1 MRTFYLKLIIFLLM
15 PLGLFAQNSVSG
27 TVKEQATGNPLPGVN
42 VIVKNT
48 TNGVTSNFDGEFT
61 INNLKRGD
69 VLVFSYVGFKALEVA
84 YTGQSSLNVS
94 LEEATN
100 VLDEVVLVGYG
111 SSTKKDMTGAVETV
125 TTKDFNG
132 GNIASPEQLL
142 AGKTAGLQVTPPS
155 GAPGSGASIKIRGG
169 TSSLSAGNDPLIVVD
184 GVPLDQSGRGALNY
198 INSNDIESFT
208 VLKDASAAAIYG
220 SRATSGVI
228 LITTKSGS
236 AKAPLKF
243 NFNSYVSW
251 GENTD
256 DVGVLSS
263 DQFRNT
269 VNQFGNPQQIA
280 ILGDANTDW
289 QDQIYETAFTNNQN
303 ITVTKGFAH
312 SSLRASVGYMN
323 QEGTLK
329 KSYFERTS
337 ANIKYI
343 HRLLNDKLKIEANV
357 RGSLVNDEFSNQGAI
372 GSAIRFDPTQPVRS
386 GNDNFGGFFEWLNPD
401 GSQSTRGSRNPLGL
415 IELTDNAGNTQ
426 RSTGNIKVDYDIPWV
441 PGLKAVGNVGY
452 DYTEF
457 DGTNSVDPES
467 AATTQ
472 DGNINTSKNIN
483 RSRLSDWYLNYV
495 KEIPSLKLK
504 VDATGGY
511 SLQRFFRSG
520 SSRNVTGA
528 GVIEEPIPFRTQNSL
543 QSYFGRVN
551 LSYDDRYL
559 VTGNL
564 RSDESSRLNPKDRT
578 QLFGGISV
586 AWNISNESFLKESKV
601 ISNLKLRAG
610 YAETGQQEI
619 GQDFGFLPR
628 FTRGD
633 DRVRFQFGNE
643 FVTTVRPEEFDPNL
657 KWETSFTYNV
667 GLDFGLFDNRISGAI
682 DVYHRDVNNVLNFI
696 SVPAGSNLSNAL
708 ITNVGKIEN
717 DGVEITLNAT
727 PFKTENFT
735 WNANFNISFFDDQI
749 NKLTLVDNP
758 SFQGNRVGGISGGV
772 GNTVQINTVGFGQN
786 AFYLFNQVYD
796 ASGRPIEGVFEDV
809 NGDGRITEDDKTRHK
824 SPNADFTIGF
834 SSDFTYKKW
843 DMSFTLRGSFG
854 NYVYNNVASST
865 GNRREIFVNDN
876 QLVNVSDSFL
886 ESGFQLQQLF
896 SDFFLEEASFV
907 KLDNINL
914 GYNVGKIVGG
924 LADLRV
930 YSTVS
935 NVFVITDY
943 NGLDPEVAGGI
954 DNNFYPRAR
963 TFLFGIDLN
972 F

>member
-15 PLGLFAQNSVSG
+15 PLGLFAQNTVSG
-27 TVKEQATGNPLPGVN
+27 TVKEQTSGGPLPGVN

-61 INNLKRGD
+61 INNVKNGD
-69 VLVFSYVGFKALEVA
+69 VLVFSYVGFKTLEVA

-100 VLDEVVLVGYG
+100 LLDEVVLVGYG

-125 TTKDFNG
+125 STKDFNG

-169 TSSLSAGNDPLIVVD
+169 TSSLTAGKDPLIVVD

-236 AKAPLKF
+236 AKAPLKL
-243 NFNSYVSW
+243 NYNSYVSF

-256 DVGVLSS
+256 DVGVLSA
-263 DQFRNT
+263 DQFRNIVT
-269 VNQFGNPQQIA
+269 QFGNPQQIA
-280 ILGDANTDW
+280 LLGNAKTDW
-289 QDQIYETAFTNNQN
+289 QNQIYGTAFTNNQN
-303 ITVTKGFAH
+303 FTVTKGFAN

-323 QEGTLK
+323 QEGTLN

-337 ANIKYI
+337 ANLKYI
-343 HRLLNDKLKIEANV
+343 HRLFKDKLKVEANV
-357 RGSLVNDEFSNQGAI
+357 RGSLVNDEFSNQDAI
-372 GSAIRFDPTQPVRS
+372 GSAIRFDPTQSVKT
-386 GNDNFGGFFEWLNPD
+386 GNDVFGGFFEWTNSDDTPN
-401 GSQSTRGSRNPLGL
+401 TIATRNPVGL
-415 IELTDNAGNTQ
+415 LELTDNAGNTQ
-426 RSTGNIKVDYDIPWV
+426 RSTGNIKVDYDIPYV
-441 PGLKAVGNVGY
+441 SGLKIVGNVGY

-457 DGTNSVDPES
+457 DGTNSVDPIS

-472 DGNINTSKNIN
+472 DGNVSTSKSIN

-520 SSRNVTGA
+520 SSRNVTGT

-551 LSYDDRYL
+551 LSYDNRYL

-619 GQDFGFLPR
+619 IGQDFGFLPR

-643 FVTTVRPEEFDPNL
+643 FVTTIRPEEFDPNL

-667 GLDFGLFDNRISGAI
+667 GLDFGLFNERISGAI

-696 SVPAGSNLSNAL
+696 SVPAGTNLSNAL

-717 DGVEITLNAT
+717 DGVEFTLNAT
-727 PFKTENFT
+727 PFKTDTFT

-758 SFQGNRVGGISGGV
+758 SFPGNRVGGISGGV

-796 ASGRPIEGVFEDV
+796 ASGRPIDGVFEDV
-809 NGDGRITEDDKTRHK
+809 NRDGRITDDDKTRHK
-824 SPNADFTIGF
+824 SPNADFTLGF

-843 DMSFTLRGSFG
+843 DMSFTFRGSFG
-854 NYVYNNVASST
+854 NYVYNNVASASA
-865 GNRREIFVNDN
+865 NRREIFVSG
-876 QLVNVSDSFL
+876 QLTNISDKFL
-886 ESGFQLQQLF
+886 DSGFELQQLF

-943 NGLDPEVAGGI
+943 DGLDPEVAGGI